1 MPNTNKELLISALQ
15 DLVNEIGAA
24 PVEKDTTRWA
34 RITAGTFHRAQNA
47 LMAVRK
53 PRSPYT
59 NRKAQPASRD
69 AGTPG
74 DGNDERPIEPRAEPA
89 GER

>member
-1 MPNTNKELLISALQ
+1 MPNTNKELLIGALQ

-53 PRSPYT
+53 PRSPYQRRRET
-59 NRKAQPASRD
+59 PP
-69 AGTPG
+69 PG
-74 DGNDERPIEPRAEPA
+74 DGTDERPTEPA